1 MGDKKIATFS
11 EDDFHHLGY
20 ACFDIK
26 TEVKNFSFLGYK
38 MEGSTFRDEVQ
49 GVAGCFLE
57 GPGPRIELLENLPG
71 SETLSPWIESRPSL
85 YHLAY
90 YVDDIYG
97 SLTWAKENRFMLL
110 NPPKPSIA
118 FGGRLICFCMMRN
131 KLMLELI
138 ERDGSVK

>member
-1 MGDKKIATFS
+1 MGNKKIASFS

-38 MEGSTFRDEVQ
+38 MEGNIFCDETQ

-71 SETLSPWIESRPSL
+71 SETLSPWIEIGHQSTTWHTMWMIFMML
-85 YHLAY
+85 YHGLKKIGLCY
-90 YVDDIYG
+90 
-97 SLTWAKENRFMLL
+97 
-110 NPPKPSIA
+110 
-118 FGGRLICFCMMRN
+118 
-131 KLMLELI
+131 
-138 ERDGSVK
+138 